1 MKKIFTFLV
10 ILLMLC
16 SCASETTNEDVN
28 GTDIN
33 DVTKRT
39 DNLNVQET
47 PASKLDKSLTEQNYM
62 NIFTALVPEGWQITT
77 GGTDW
82 YLWTR
87 IYDPSNPSL
96 QVFTAISTTCI
107 LKSDKAKAFYEWAY
121 DISYDKTLYAST
133 KDMVVNE
140 DGDVEEF
147 FEDYM
152 DYIAWIAQYDP
163 TFAGFDFPLIK
174 DFEDIE
180 DWDIDNELS
189 AIAKDNKMIH
199 AEFNEGLSMQRSEG
213 LFTATFTEGISMM
226 DPGYDCGFY
235 ILYNINGITAPYGM
249 LVEYEEVLR
258 KIIGSIAYTEDF
270 VNTAMRNQQT
280 VFENAMQI
288 NQIMQQT
295 SQIIVDGW
303 NDRQK
308 TYDRIS
314 QAYSDSTLGY
324 DRYYDTVT
332 GEVYRVEYGVMDN
345 YTGDRY
351 QLIENDSDLYSLPV
365 SGYVFK

>member
-96 QVFTAISTTCI
+96 QVFTAISTTGI

-121 DISYDKTLYAST
+121 DISYEKTLYAST

-163 TFAGFDFPLIK
+163 TFAGFDFPLIQ

-180 DWDIDNELS
+180 DWDSLEHITLVAAVESEFGVKFSMGQVVTLKNVGEMVDLILS
-189 AIAKDNKMIH
+189 KLN
-199 AEFNEGLSMQRSEG
+199 
-213 LFTATFTEGISMM
+213 
-226 DPGYDCGFY
+226 
-235 ILYNINGITAPYGM
+235 
-249 LVEYEEVLR
+249 
-258 KIIGSIAYTEDF
+258 
-270 VNTAMRNQQT
+270 
-280 VFENAMQI
+280 
-288 NQIMQQT
+288 
-295 SQIIVDGW
+295 
-303 NDRQK
+303 
-308 TYDRIS
+308 
-314 QAYSDSTLGY
+314 
-324 DRYYDTVT
+324 
-332 GEVYRVEYGVMDN
+332 
-345 YTGDRY
+345 
-351 QLIENDSDLYSLPV
+351 
-365 SGYVFK
+365 